1 MRKLMAVSAVMLVAV
16 GAACAAPASTN
27 IAVWYGTEATP
38 LTYISGDGTIVAQKV
53 IGCDYSTINDMD
65 VLDSLTVYT
74 NATVR
79 KALVVGTTANIAG
92 AITASNNLSV
102 GGTTLLTGN
111 AVASGTLNVAGA
123 VTMSNNATVG
133 GTLGVTGIATFT
145 VAPNLTVET
154 AAGAVA
160 GSPDG
165 FVNLPTGVTTNPIYI
180 NISLGGTNYCVPAF
194 KLP

>member
-1 MRKLMAVSAVMLVAV
+1 MRKLMAIAAVTLVAV
-16 GAACAAPASTN
+16 GLASAGPANTN

-38 LTYISGDGTIVAQKV
+38 LTYISGDGTIVAPKV

-92 AITASNNLSV
+92 A
-102 GGTTLLTGN
+102 
-111 AVASGTLNVAGA
+111 

-133 GTLGVTGIATFT
+133 GTLGVTGNATFGGT
-145 VAPNLTVET
+145 LGCSGALSANSLVASNGYTGVVTNDSTLSTNLIT
-154 AAGAVA
+154 
-160 GSPDG
+160 
-165 FVNLPTGVTTNPIYI
+165 FVNGICTAVSRNP
-180 NISLGGTNYCVPAF
+180 
-194 KLP
+194 